1 MKQIDFDFREAL
13 SVLLRQ
19 RGLIGASVAVF
30 LGLALAYCLVAPPVY
45 RATTLV
51 QVDVQGSNLLEP
63 NAALPQQTAL
73 LNARLDSE
81 VEILRSASMALA
93 VVEAGQL
100 IRAPEF
106 GAKLGFVEKLGLA
119 LGLDLAPKAQAVAA
133 AKLVND
139 TLERLQEAVEIQRQ
153 GLSYLIAITVSAAA
167 PQTAADLAN
176 LYAATYID
184 LGVSGKTTALITAR
198 DVLRRQI
205 TTAQRQL
212 AESETAVN
220 DFIAANLARLEAE
233 SGDPA
238 IAELHRQ
245 LQAAQA
251 EQAAVL
257 RKSSLA
263 EQALAAQDWPALSQ
277 SLGDAALQELERQRI
292 DLKSRLA
299 AADQGSARASDL
311 AAELARLDSGLAQQ
325 SQRALDLVQLSLTQ
339 AREREARARDA
350 LRAVL
355 LQSTLSAEMLAQLL
369 DHQQSA
375 TLARS
380 QYQTLLSR
388 EQDFGTLA
396 NVQIADVRVVAQA
409 LAPAQAAAPQK
420 ALILA
425 LAAIVGAGL
434 GGMLAFFKEYYVG
447 GITSAHQLQNV
458 LQVRVPVSVPD
469 VGRQEAGMPADL
481 VAKAPLSAYAE
492 SFRKLRAAL
501 DWQAEPATA
510 AASQARVIL
519 IASALQAEGKTTAA
533 IALARTYALSGASV
547 LLIDADLRNP
557 SVEPRLVETTSVGLL
572 DYLLSWGSAT
582 PHLPQAVEDPLTS
595 LVVLSA
601 GVRSVVPTDQL
612 FNGKAWQQLLASLK
626 PDFDVIL
633 IDSPPLL
640 PVVDARYL
648 LRDVDAVVQVVRYGT
663 TTQAAAQEACAQL
676 QELLRPEAKL
686 IGVLSHEGFDMGRY
700 AGYGRYAPY
709 YQQLEA

>member
-63 NAALPQQTAL
+63 NAGLPQQTAL

-339 AREREARARDA
+339 AREREA

-355 LQSTLSAEMLAQLL
+355 LQSTLSAEMLAQLF

-481 VAKAPLSAYAE
+481 VAKAPLSANAE

-640 PVVDARYL
+640 PVVDVRYL